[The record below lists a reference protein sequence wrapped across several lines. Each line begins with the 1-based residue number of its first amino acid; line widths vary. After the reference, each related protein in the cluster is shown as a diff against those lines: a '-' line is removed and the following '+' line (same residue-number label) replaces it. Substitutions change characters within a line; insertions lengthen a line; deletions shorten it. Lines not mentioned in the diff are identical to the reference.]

1 MSLQAKL
8 LLAIGIILLLV
19 FTCIEFLA
27 YQTTRKNT
35 EQDLWDQAE
44 KVRNVLM
51 SMRRIYHH
59 QFLESGIKLTDKTLG
74 FLPAH
79 AMNRISQDLP
89 NWDKSGF
96 SFNNVSDQPRNLNQ
110 KADEVELEVMEYFR
124 QNPKEKTLFKPFQK
138 PNGEQYYLYARPI
151 WVEKYCLKCHG
162 KKVDA
167 PRAIQATYDTAYNYQ
182 VGDLRGVLSIKLPAS
197 TVAQRT
203 WASFQHSLVIHLM
216 GFIAIF
222 ILVTLLI
229 RRHVGN
235 PLADLA
241 SGMRAVADGNYG
253 QRVEGF
259 KGEFA
264 ILSQAFNEM
273 TAQVSEQQKA
283 LHDLNN
289 QLEQRVKRRTAQ
301 LEAAN
306 GELREALDTL
316 QHTQKQL
323 VESEKMVAL
332 GGLVAGIA
340 HEINTPI
347 GVGVT
352 AASALDERVK
362 SFTQLFENSQ
372 LKKSDLKKFI
382 GTVAE
387 TSNIILPNLQRAA
400 DLIRSFKQI
409 AVDQTSEQPRQFNV
423 CTYLNE
429 ILLSL
434 KPALKKTKHTVE
446 IKCSQQVELYSYPG
460 HFAQIITNLLTNS
473 LTHAYDE
480 EQTGLMVLEV
490 SSQQGWLHFHYSDDG
505 KGIPEADLPKI
516 FEPFFT
522 TTRGQGGS
530 GLGLSMI
537 YNIITQ
543 NMGGQIH
550 CESTLGKGTSFYFNI
565 PLNF

>member
-1 MSLQAKL
+1 
-8 LLAIGIILLLV
+8 
-19 FTCIEFLA
+19 
-27 YQTTRKNT
+27 
-35 EQDLWDQAE
+35 
-44 KVRNVLM
+44 
-51 SMRRIYHH
+51 
-59 QFLESGIKLTDKTLG
+59 
-74 FLPAH
+74 
-79 AMNRISQDLP
+79 
-89 NWDKSGF
+89 
-96 SFNNVSDQPRNLNQ
+96 
-110 KADEVELEVMEYFR
+110 
-124 QNPKEKTLFKPFQK
+124 
-138 PNGEQYYLYARPI
+138 
-151 WVEKYCLKCHG
+151 
-162 KKVDA
+162 
-167 PRAIQATYDTAYNYQ
+167 
-182 VGDLRGVLSIKLPAS
+182 
-197 TVAQRT
+197 
-203 WASFQHSLVIHLM
+203 
-216 GFIAIF
+216 
-222 ILVTLLI
+222 
-229 RRHVGN
+229 
-235 PLADLA
+235 
-241 SGMRAVADGNYG
+241 
-253 QRVEGF
+253 
-259 KGEFA
+259 
-264 ILSQAFNEM
+264 LSQAFNEM
-273 TAQVSEQQKA
+273 TAQVSEHQKA
-283 LHDLNN
+283 LRDLNN